1 MVEKDREIAITDIL
15 QIMWMNKFLILIL
28 ACLTATVLLVQTVY
42 FTPPE
47 YVADGMMYI
56 SNKTEQTVEIDKINK
71 NDIDTSRTLS
81 YTYIEILKSRSFLT
95 MVSEAVGGA
104 YSWKEI
110 KGMLSVA
117 SLNETELL
125 KVNVK
130 ADNAADASNIAR
142 AVLEKA
148 PEKLSNILNGGTVE
162 IVDAIDN
169 EATLVDAGVAKRT
182 ALGFAAGAF
191 AGALIAFLRN
201 LFDKKVHK
209 GEDVSK
215 RYNVFVLGSLNR

>member
-1 MVEKDREIAITDIL
+1 MVEKDREIAITDLL
-15 QIMWMNKFLILIL
+15 QIMWLNKFLILIL

-42 FTPPE
+42 FSPPE

-56 SNKTEQTVEIDKINK
+56 SNKTEATVTANQINK
-71 NDIDTSRTLS
+71 SDIDTSRTLS
-81 YTYIEILKSRSFLT
+81 FTYIEILKSRSFLT
-95 MVSEAVGGA
+95 MVSEAVDGV

-110 KGMLSVA
+110 KSMLTVA

-125 KVNVK
+125 KINVK
-130 ADNAADASNIAR
+130 ASNPEDASNIAR
-142 AVLEKA
+142 AVLDKA
-148 PEKLSNILNGGTVE
+148 PEKLNSILNGGTVE

-169 EATLVDAGVAKRT
+169 EATLVDVGVTKRT
-182 ALGFAAGAF
+182 LLGFAGGAF

-215 RYNVFVLGSLNR
+215 RYNVSVLGSLNR